1 MKPYRAFALITPTLA
16 FTPDCSGEIFT
27 LPNTTLISASLYP
40 TNTTLLLPQVPSC
53 GGAAFNL
60 TTPTSICRVVLDVPT
75 SSTSAVRVEGWLPS
89 PEAWNTRLLA
99 SGTGGIGGCVDYAVL
114 QSGALLRFAVFG
126 TNAGHDGAVGCD
138 FFLGRPETV
147 RDFGV
152 RGVHVEVETARR
164 VVGAYYGRRE
174 TARYYQG
181 CSTGGR
187 QGVQEAAVFPGD
199 FDGVLVG
206 APGVEWLRIVASKG
220 ILARRVGWPDIG
232 SEGYVGDEVWE
243 EIVRRQVDMFDGA
256 DGVVDGIV
264 DEPLR
269 HVFDP
274 AVMACREGMGEGE
287 GEVCLRPE
295 QVESV
300 RRAYEPIR
308 DSEGRVVYPAFG
320 LGADTV
326 PGQDF
331 WRGAVYNST
340 SWTPHAFNESQMDF
354 AVALNPG
361 GIATDVRNLTA
372 FRARSGKI
380 LQYHGRADQTVTP
393 ALSAELFEGV
403 RGVTGL
409 TQAEMDGFYR
419 LFFVPGM
426 RHCSGGRGAW
436 DIGQTYPLD
445 GRRLGP
451 RGNALLA
458 LVEWVEGGR
467 VVEEVVGAMYGDAQD
482 GVKGEV
488 VAERTLNSNPF
499 RTPLSSNSYQMET
512 SSRHP
517 ASRSYDRVANESAPR
532 QVPTYTRHHQTFT
545 YPQVE
550 HRPEPGADHHRYV
563 DGSQATFECLVGGG
577 RGGSNV
583 RKTSTVPWEVDA
595 DGDVIMTDAPPLER
609 GDSYMRFGRS

>member
-1 MKPYRAFALITPTLA
+1 MKPYLAFALITPTLA
-16 FTPDCSGEIFT
+16 ITPNCSGATFT
-27 LPNTTLISASLYP
+27 LPNTTLISASLHP
-40 TNTTLLLPQVPSC
+40 ANTTLPLPQVPSC
-53 GGAAFNL
+53 GGASFNL
-60 TTPTSICRVVLDVPT
+60 TMPTSFCRVVLDVPT

-89 PEAWNTRLLA
+89 PEAWNARLLA

-114 QSGALLRFAVFG
+114 QSGAQLRFAVFG
-126 TNAGHDGAVGCD
+126 TNAGHDGAVGWD

-152 RGVHVEVETARR
+152 RGVHVEVETARK

-274 AVMACREGMGEGE
+274 AVMACREGMGE
-287 GEVCLRPE
+287 VCLGPE

-320 LGADTV
+320 LGADTGV
-326 PGQDF
+326 FSDNIVDGRAELTYTILQDF

-340 SWTPHAFNESQMDF
+340 SWTPHAFDESQMDF

-372 FRARSGKI
+372 FRARGGKI

-409 TQAEMDGFYR
+409 TQAQMDGFYR

-488 VAERTLNSNPF
+488 VAERKYC
-499 RTPLSSNSYQMET
+499 SY
-512 SSRHP
+512 
-517 ASRSYDRVANESAPR
+517 
-532 QVPTYTRHHQTFT
+532 
-545 YPQVE
+545 
-550 HRPEPGADHHRYV
+550 
-563 DGSQATFECLVGGG
+563 
-577 RGGSNV
+577 
-583 RKTSTVPWEVDA
+583 PWESRWDGVQNSDLSTAWKCVLPA
-595 DGDVIMTDAPPLER
+595 D
-609 GDSYMRFGRS
+609 